1 MAEAYELQYKKVHNT
16 LEKPAGNSVYGN
28 QVGQRVNNL
37 LAPKITT
44 ETLGEYSIP
53 LPPPDPESASDPRNS
68 PYAIQVTAD
77 HLTNKDYFINSDFY
91 QPETEYELATEKNET
106 TKEVKYVAK
115 PSCLSQYK
123 RRWYRSTVTK
133 ARNTFCPLT
142 ANFQDKRSYTSLV
155 GGQGTTSLDGY
166 SMICSHKILIDASK
180 NYMFQLST
188 GTTDSLPSGWKIGFQ
203 LMCENIAE
211 GAINNAPAN
220 SKHYTQAY
228 TQFDSNS
235 IINGW
240 SGKPI
245 AINLNKIM
253 IDDATIQKFTNPL
266 QYTYIDKIKVPGSDP
281 VKYISY
287 VDSWAP
293 WQKARYQYL
302 IIYLFL
308 PNDAAIALA
317 ENYQFFL
324 YEGEEVAILDHQ
336 GTILGF
342 TSETPLHL
350 QLSPNIESV
359 ATWTLQ
365 DSGIFTDENFKP
377 SFEIS
382 ADGDLVLKLAAVK
395 TTSTNDVTLKDILAY
410 LKATD
415 KELVAVPYID
425 YNTYYENKG
434 KSINKTRSLKYKNSG
449 VKRLYTESNW
459 VKYIN
464 VVRSEK
470 DKNHFYETNQEI
482 TIGSEKRYSSY
493 VCNPDVHIGAYRF
506 DYFIKGGNIATS
518 TWSIPFSHA
527 SNSTALPQK
536 ITERY
541 NAYNLECL
549 SFDNSV
555 FKVAQ
560 PKEYAHNEK
569 PIFITLPDDVEKVRT
584 FFQKKYHFTPIIQRL
599 YHGIPEPI
607 NPTLPPANPPTRPDI
622 TIVAKAAPRRAPSTN
637 IDVSG
642 IKPMQPIYEYKS
654 YSAFVKQ
661 DKHLYLRPVKE
672 DDPLPGLQIFGNCRA
687 HPLNP
692 KAEDG
697 IELSEEEEVLNALSA
712 ATHTD
717 NTSLDYGAI
726 KWVKMFFQWEVW
738 EWGNKKRLTDPIIG
752 DRFGLWGRNDVI
764 FQKEKMMNIN
774 HSPFIYIAQACS
786 WCDSSTAVGD
796 KIPFYFEWQ
805 DITFAKTKNDNII
818 AFPTAWIKQP

>member
-77 HLTNKDYFINSDFY
+77 HLTSKDYFINSDFY
-91 QPETEYELATEKNET
+91 QPETEYELVTKKNET
-106 TKEVKYVAK
+106 TKEVKYVAE
-115 PSCLSQYK
+115 PSCLSRYK
-123 RRWYRSTVTK
+123 RRWYRGTVTK

-155 GGQGTTSLDGY
+155 GGRGTTSLDGY

-302 IIYLFL
+302 IIYLFI

-324 YEGEEVAILDHQ
+324 YEGEEVAILDHR

-350 QLSPNIESV
+350 QLSPSIESV

-377 SFEIS
+377 LFEIS
-382 ADGDLVLKLAAVK
+382 ADGDLVLTLAAVK

-434 KSINKTRSLKYKNSG
+434 KSINKTRSLKYKSSG

-459 VKYIN
+459 IKYIN

-506 DYFIKGGNIATS
+506 DYFIKGGNIDTS

-527 SNSTALPQK
+527 SNSAVLPKETKEQYK
-536 ITERY
+536 
-541 NAYNLECL
+541 AYYLNCL

-607 NPTLPPANPPTRPDI
+607 NPILPPANPPTRPDI

-661 DKHLYLRPVKE
+661 DKHLYLRPVK
-672 DDPLPGLQIFGNCRA
+672 DGDPLPGLQIFGNCRA

-697 IELSEEEEVLNALSA
+697 MELSEEEEVLNALSA

-805 DITFAKTKNDNII
+805 DITFAKTENDNII
-818 AFPTAWIKQP
+818 AFPTDWIK

>member
-77 HLTNKDYFINSDFY
+77 HLTNKAYFINSDFY
-91 QPETEYELATEKNET
+91 KPETEYELATEKNET

-115 PSCLSQYK
+115 PSCLSRYK
-123 RRWYRSTVTK
+123 RRWYRGTVTK

-266 QYTYIDKIKVPGSDP
+266 QYTYIDKIKVQGSDP

-302 IIYLFL
+302 IIYLFI

-536 ITERY
+536 TTERY

-697 IELSEEEEVLNALSA
+697 MELSEEEEVLNALSA

-805 DITFAKTKNDNII
+805 DITFAKTENDNII
-818 AFPTAWIKQP
+818 AFPTDWIK

>member
-77 HLTNKDYFINSDFY
+77 HLTNKTYFINSDFY

-115 PSCLSQYK
+115 PSCLSRYK
-123 RRWYRSTVTK
+123 RRWYRGTVTK

-211 GAINNAPAN
+211 GGIDKAPTN

-240 SGKPI
+240 RGKPI

-266 QYTYIDKIKVPGSDP
+266 QYTYIDKKEVPGSEP

-350 QLSPNIESV
+350 QLSPSIESV

-365 DSGIFTDENFKP
+365 DSGIFTNENFKP

-382 ADGDLVLKLAAVK
+382 TDGDLVLKLAAVK
-395 TTSTNDVTLKDILAY
+395 TTNTNDIALKDILAY

-459 VKYIN
+459 IKYIN

-470 DKNHFYETNQEI
+470 DKNHFYETNEEI

-506 DYFIKGGNIATS
+506 DYFIKGGNIDTS

-536 ITERY
+536 TTERY

-584 FFQKKYHFTPIIQRL
+584 FFQKKYHFTPIIQLL

-654 YSAFVKQ
+654 Y
-661 DKHLYLRPVKE
+661 
-672 DDPLPGLQIFGNCRA
+672 
-687 HPLNP
+687 
-692 KAEDG
+692 
-697 IELSEEEEVLNALSA
+697 
-712 ATHTD
+712 
-717 NTSLDYGAI
+717 
-726 KWVKMFFQWEVW
+726 
-738 EWGNKKRLTDPIIG
+738 
-752 DRFGLWGRNDVI
+752 
-764 FQKEKMMNIN
+764 
-774 HSPFIYIAQACS
+774 
-786 WCDSSTAVGD
+786 
-796 KIPFYFEWQ
+796 
-805 DITFAKTKNDNII
+805 
-818 AFPTAWIKQP
+818 

>member
-1 MAEAYELQYKKVHNT
+1 M
-16 LEKPAGNSVYGN
+16 
-28 QVGQRVNNL
+28 
-37 LAPKITT
+37 

-77 HLTNKDYFINSDFY
+77 HLTNKAYFINSDFY
-91 QPETEYELATEKNET
+91 KPETEYELATEKNET

-115 PSCLSQYK
+115 PSCLSRYK
-123 RRWYRSTVTK
+123 RRWYRGTVTK

-211 GAINNAPAN
+211 GAIDNAPAN

-266 QYTYIDKIKVPGSDP
+266 QYTYIDKIKVQGSDP

-308 PNDAAIALA
+308 PNDANIALA

-350 QLSPNIESV
+350 QLSPSIESV

-395 TTSTNDVTLKDILAY
+395 TTSTNDVTLKDILVY
-410 LKATD
+410 LKATN

-536 ITERY
+536 TTERY

-622 TIVAKAAPRRAPSTN
+622 TIVAKAAPRRAPSTS

-661 DKHLYLRPVKE
+661 DKHLYLRPVK
-672 DDPLPGLQIFGNCRA
+672 DGDPLPGLQIFGNCRA
-687 HPLNP
+687 HPLNS
-692 KAEDG
+692 KVEDEM
-697 IELSEEEEVLNALSA
+697 ELSEEEEVFNTLSA

-717 NTSLDYGAI
+717 STSLNHSAI

-805 DITFAKTKNDNII
+805 DITFAKTENDNII

>member
-91 QPETEYELATEKNET
+91 QPETEYELATKKNET

-115 PSCLSQYK
+115 PSCLSRYK
-123 RRWYRSTVTK
+123 RRWYRGTVTK

-211 GAINNAPAN
+211 GAIDKAPAN

-266 QYTYIDKIKVPGSDP
+266 QYTYIDKIKVQGSDP

-302 IIYLFL
+302 IIYLFI

-359 ATWTLQ
+359 ATWTLK

-527 SNSTALPQK
+527 SNSTALPKETKEQ
-536 ITERY
+536 Y

-560 PKEYAHNEK
+560 PKEYTHNEK

-622 TIVAKAAPRRAPSTN
+622 TIVAKAALRRAPSTN

-661 DKHLYLRPVKE
+661 DKHLYLRPVK
-672 DDPLPGLQIFGNCRA
+672 DGDPLPGLQIFGNCRA

-697 IELSEEEEVLNALSA
+697 MELSEKEEVLNALSA

-786 WCDSSTAVGD
+786 WCDSSIAVGD

-805 DITFAKTKNDNII
+805 DITFAKTENDNII
-818 AFPTAWIKQP
+818 AFPTAWIKKP

>member
-28 QVGQRVNNL
+28 EVGQRVNNL

-115 PSCLSQYK
+115 PSCLSRYK

-155 GGQGTTSLDGY
+155 GGKGTTSLDGY

-350 QLSPNIESV
+350 QLSSSIESV

-382 ADGDLVLKLAAVK
+382 ADGDLVLKLAAVQ
-395 TTSTNDVTLKDILAY
+395 TTNTNDVTL
-410 LKATD
+410 
-415 KELVAVPYID
+415 
-425 YNTYYENKG
+425 
-434 KSINKTRSLKYKNSG
+434 
-449 VKRLYTESNW
+449 
-459 VKYIN
+459 
-464 VVRSEK
+464 
-470 DKNHFYETNQEI
+470 
-482 TIGSEKRYSSY
+482 
-493 VCNPDVHIGAYRF
+493 
-506 DYFIKGGNIATS
+506 
-518 TWSIPFSHA
+518 
-527 SNSTALPQK
+527 
-536 ITERY
+536 
-541 NAYNLECL
+541 
-549 SFDNSV
+549 
-555 FKVAQ
+555 
-560 PKEYAHNEK
+560 
-569 PIFITLPDDVEKVRT
+569 
-584 FFQKKYHFTPIIQRL
+584 
-599 YHGIPEPI
+599 
-607 NPTLPPANPPTRPDI
+607 
-622 TIVAKAAPRRAPSTN
+622 
-637 IDVSG
+637 
-642 IKPMQPIYEYKS
+642 
-654 YSAFVKQ
+654 
-661 DKHLYLRPVKE
+661 
-672 DDPLPGLQIFGNCRA
+672 
-687 HPLNP
+687 
-692 KAEDG
+692 
-697 IELSEEEEVLNALSA
+697 
-712 ATHTD
+712 
-717 NTSLDYGAI
+717 
-726 KWVKMFFQWEVW
+726 
-738 EWGNKKRLTDPIIG
+738 
-752 DRFGLWGRNDVI
+752 
-764 FQKEKMMNIN
+764 
-774 HSPFIYIAQACS
+774 
-786 WCDSSTAVGD
+786 
-796 KIPFYFEWQ
+796 
-805 DITFAKTKNDNII
+805 
-818 AFPTAWIKQP
+818 

>member
-37 LAPKITT
+37 LAPKITM

-91 QPETEYELATEKNET
+91 KPETEYELATEKNET

-115 PSCLSQYK
+115 PSCLSRYK
-123 RRWYRSTVTK
+123 RRWYRGTVIK

-266 QYTYIDKIKVPGSDP
+266 QYTYIDKIEVQGSDP
-281 VKYISY
+281 IKYISY

-302 IIYLFL
+302 IIYLFI

-415 KELVAVPYID
+415 KELVAIPYID

-506 DYFIKGGNIATS
+506 DYFIKSGNIDTS

-536 ITERY
+536 TTERY

-661 DKHLYLRPVKE
+661 DKHLYLRPVK
-672 DDPLPGLQIFGNCRA
+672 DGDPLPGLQIFGNCRA

-697 IELSEEEEVLNALSA
+697 MELSEEEEVLNALSA

-717 NTSLDYGAI
+717 NTSLDYSAI
-726 KWVKMFFQWEVW
+726 KWVKIFFQWEVW

-786 WCDSSTAVGD
+786 WCDSSTAVDD

-805 DITFAKTKNDNII
+805 DITFAKTENDNII
-818 AFPTAWIKQP
+818 AFPTAWIKKP

>member
-16 LEKPAGNSVYGN
+16 LEKPAGDSVYGN

-44 ETLGEYSIP
+44 ETLAPYSVP
-53 LPPPDPESASDPRNS
+53 LPKPDLGLESNPTTIA

-77 HLTNKDYFINSDFY
+77 HLTNKTYFINSDFY
-91 QPETEYELATEKNET
+91 QPETEYELATEKDET
-106 TKEVKYVAK
+106 TGAVKYVAQ
-115 PSCLSQYK
+115 PSCLSRYK
-123 RRWYRSTVTK
+123 RRWYRGTVTK

-142 ANFQDKRSYTSLV
+142 ANFQDKRSYSSLV

-166 SMICSHKILIDASK
+166 SMICSHKILVDVSK
-180 NYMFQLST
+180 NYMFQLSA
-188 GTTDSLPSGWKIGFQ
+188 GTTDSLPNGWKIGFQ

-211 GAINNAPAN
+211 GAIDKAPAN

-228 TQFDSNS
+228 TQFDSTS
-235 IINGW
+235 IIDGW

-253 IDDATIQKFTNPL
+253 TDDDATLQKFTNPL
-266 QYTYIDKIKVPGSDP
+266 QYTYIDKIEVPGSDP
-281 VKYISY
+281 IKYISY

-302 IIYLFL
+302 IIYLFI

-350 QLSPNIESV
+350 QLSPSIESV

-382 ADGDLVLKLAAVK
+382 TDGNLVLKLSAVQ
-395 TTSTNDVTLKDILAY
+395 TTSTEGVTLEDILTY
-410 LKATD
+410 LKSAG

-425 YNTYYENKG
+425 YNMYYANK
-434 KSINKTRSLKYKNSG
+434 KKNVNKTRSLKYKNTG
-449 VKRLYTESNW
+449 VKRMYTESNW

-506 DYFIKGGNIATS
+506 DYFIKGGNIDTS
-518 TWSIPFSHA
+518 TWSIPFSHS
-527 SNSTALPQK
+527 SNSTSLPQET
-536 ITERY
+536 TERY

-549 SFDNSV
+549 SFDKSV

-560 PKEYAHNEK
+560 PEGYANHST

-584 FFQKKYHFTPIIQRL
+584 FFKKKYHFTPIIQRL

-607 NPTLPPANPPTRPDI
+607 TPTLPPANPPTRPDI

-672 DDPLPGLQIFGNCRA
+672 GDPLPGLQIFGNCRA
-687 HPLNP
+687 HLLNP

-697 IELSEEEEVLNALSA
+697 MKLSEEEEVFNALSA
-712 ATHTD
+712 ATQ
-717 NTSLDYGAI
+717 NTSLNYSAI

-738 EWGNKKRLTDPIIG
+738 EWGNKKRLNDPIIG

-805 DITFAKTKNDNII
+805 DITFAKTENDNII
-818 AFPTAWIKQP
+818 AFPTAWIKKP

>member
-16 LEKPAGNSVYGN
+16 LEKPAGDSVYGN

-37 LAPKITT
+37 LVPKITM
-44 ETLGEYSIP
+44 ESLAPYSVDRI
-53 LPPPDPESASDPRNS
+53 ENS
-68 PYAIQVTAD
+68 PYALQVTEQPAA
-77 HLTNKDYFINSDFY
+77 NKQFFINSDFY
-91 QPETEYELATEKNET
+91 QPETEYELATENNN
-106 TKEVKYVAK
+106 YIAK
-115 PSCLSQYK
+115 PSCLSRYK
-123 RRWYRSTVTK
+123 RRWYQGTVTN
-133 ARNTFCPLT
+133 AINTFCPL
-142 ANFQDKRSYTSLV
+142 AVNFQDGVSHTSLV
-155 GGQGTTSLDGY
+155 GGRSIAGLNGY
-166 SMICSHKILIDASK
+166 SMICSHKVLVDVSK
-180 NYMFQLST
+180 NYMFQLSA

-211 GAINNAPAN
+211 GAIDKAPAN

-228 TQFDSNS
+228 TQFNSAS
-235 IINGW
+235 IIDGW

-253 IDDATIQKFTNPL
+253 TDDATLQKFTNPL
-266 QYTYIDKIKVPGSDP
+266 QYTYIDKKEVPGSNP
-281 VKYISY
+281 LKYISY

-302 IIYLFL
+302 IIYLFI
-308 PNDAAIALA
+308 PNPAEVKLA

-324 YEGEEVAILDHQ
+324 YEGAEVAILDHQ

-342 TSETPLHL
+342 TSETPLNL
-350 QLSPNIESV
+350 QLSPSIESV

-382 ADGDLVLKLAAVK
+382 TDGDLVLNLAAVK

-425 YNTYYENKG
+425 YNIYYENKG
-434 KSINKTRSLKYKNSG
+434 KSINKTRSLKYKNTG
-449 VKRLYTESNW
+449 VKRMYTESNW

-506 DYFIKGGNIATS
+506 DYFIKGGNMDTS
-518 TWSIPFSHA
+518 TWSIPFSHS
-527 SNSTALPQK
+527 SNSTALPQET
-536 ITERY
+536 TERY

-584 FFQKKYHFTPIIQRL
+584 IFQKKYHFTPIIQRL

-607 NPTLPPANPPTRPDI
+607 TPTLPPANPPTRPDI

-661 DKHLYLRPVKE
+661 DKHLYLRPVQE
-672 DDPLPGLQIFGNCRA
+672 GDPLPGLQIFGNCRA
-687 HPLNP
+687 HLLNP

-697 IELSEEEEVLNALSA
+697 MKLSEEEEVFNALSA
-712 ATHTD
+712 TTQ
-717 NTSLDYGAI
+717 NTSLNHSAI

-738 EWGNKKRLTDPIIG
+738 EWGNKKRLNDPIIG

-805 DITFAKTKNDNII
+805 DITFAKTENDNII
-818 AFPTAWIKQP
+818 AFPTAWIKKP

>member
-68 PYAIQVTAD
+68 SYAIQVTAD
-77 HLTNKDYFINSDFY
+77 HLTNKDYVINSDFY

-115 PSCLSQYK
+115 PSCLSRYK
-123 RRWYRSTVTK
+123 RRWYRGTVTK

-142 ANFQDKRSYTSLV
+142 VNFQDERSYTSLV

-180 NYMFQLST
+180 NYMFQLSA
-188 GTTDSLPSGWKIGFQ
+188 GTTDRLPSGWKIGFQ

-211 GAINNAPAN
+211 GAIDKAPAN

-245 AINLNKIM
+245 AINLKKIM

-302 IIYLFL
+302 IIYLFI

-350 QLSPNIESV
+350 QLSPSIESV

-365 DSGIFTDENFKP
+365 DSGIFTDKNFKP

-382 ADGDLVLKLAAVK
+382 SDGDLVLKLAAVK
-395 TTSTNDVTLKDILAY
+395 RTNTNDVTLKDILAY
-410 LKATD
+410 LKATG

-449 VKRLYTESNW
+449 VKRLYTESN
-459 VKYIN
+459 
-464 VVRSEK
+464 
-470 DKNHFYETNQEI
+470 
-482 TIGSEKRYSSY
+482 
-493 VCNPDVHIGAYRF
+493 
-506 DYFIKGGNIATS
+506 
-518 TWSIPFSHA
+518 
-527 SNSTALPQK
+527 
-536 ITERY
+536 
-541 NAYNLECL
+541 
-549 SFDNSV
+549 
-555 FKVAQ
+555 
-560 PKEYAHNEK
+560 
-569 PIFITLPDDVEKVRT
+569 
-584 FFQKKYHFTPIIQRL
+584 
-599 YHGIPEPI
+599 
-607 NPTLPPANPPTRPDI
+607 
-622 TIVAKAAPRRAPSTN
+622 
-637 IDVSG
+637 
-642 IKPMQPIYEYKS
+642 
-654 YSAFVKQ
+654 
-661 DKHLYLRPVKE
+661 
-672 DDPLPGLQIFGNCRA
+672 
-687 HPLNP
+687 
-692 KAEDG
+692 
-697 IELSEEEEVLNALSA
+697 
-712 ATHTD
+712 
-717 NTSLDYGAI
+717 
-726 KWVKMFFQWEVW
+726 
-738 EWGNKKRLTDPIIG
+738 
-752 DRFGLWGRNDVI
+752 
-764 FQKEKMMNIN
+764 
-774 HSPFIYIAQACS
+774 
-786 WCDSSTAVGD
+786 
-796 KIPFYFEWQ
+796 
-805 DITFAKTKNDNII
+805 
-818 AFPTAWIKQP
+818 